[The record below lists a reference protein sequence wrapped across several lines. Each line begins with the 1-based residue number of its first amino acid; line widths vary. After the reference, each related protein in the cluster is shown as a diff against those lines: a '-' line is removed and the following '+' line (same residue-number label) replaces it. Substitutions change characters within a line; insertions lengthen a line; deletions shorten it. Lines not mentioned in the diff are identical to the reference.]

1 VDETVEVEPK
11 DNSVLDSFSGLKVDL
26 VVRED
31 FFQLKNVSFNSGN
44 DI

>member
-1 VDETVEVEPK
+1 MDETVKVEPK
-11 DNSVLDSFSGLKVDL
+11 DNSVLNSFSGLEVDL

-31 FFQLKNVSFNSGN
+31 LFQLKDVSFNSGN